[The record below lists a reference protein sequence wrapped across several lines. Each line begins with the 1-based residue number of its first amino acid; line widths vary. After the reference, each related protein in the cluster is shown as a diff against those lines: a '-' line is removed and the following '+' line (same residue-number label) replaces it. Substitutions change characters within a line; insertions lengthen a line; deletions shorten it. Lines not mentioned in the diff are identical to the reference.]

1 MKRPLFWAVTA
12 FALGEVEGLYFDRI
26 LQISIALAVLICA
39 AVHVVRQ
46 KRYAVYETVCA
57 LCMIFGLVNVVTRRP
72 VDVMKA
78 LGTAEEAQQE
88 YAPVRVEGYVYGL
101 QPAEEGCNMLLCTER
116 DGCKIRLIVY
126 GVSENVQIGS
136 YISVSGT
143 LCRPMPAENP
153 GGFDAQAYLWSRG
166 IDGILYQPVCRVTD
180 SSVAGS
186 LPALLRGYYKWKDIV
201 YRLRCRLT
209 EKLYLITDSS
219 TAGMYAGILLGDKN
233 GIPAGLLRLYQMA
246 GISHILAISG
256 LHVTLL
262 GMGVFRLLRRTGMRL
277 SWTTALSFIWI
288 LFYGMLTGWSFA
300 TIRAVVMLCIV
311 IGGECLGRGA
321 DLLTGT
327 AATLGIM
334 LLAEPYRLLD
344 GGMVLSFTAIYGVA
358 FGRYVLQ
365 RLRLMQRVKRL
376 RHKRLCY
383 MLLSSV
389 MMSLCLQLVMVPVIA
404 RLYYVIPAYSVL
416 VNLLVVPLL
425 TPVLLSGAAGL
436 LIGCINAGCGYVL
449 CVPGKYILR
458 FYTWLCECT
467 VRLPGSS
474 IGTGK
479 PKLWLIALYYLL
491 LVFFVYFSTEAPQRK
506 LRELLYRKR
515 HVWYGRK
522 SWCRVMLIVY
532 CCMIGLAGAGLY
544 GLHQYTLCEQV
555 TFLDVGQGDGIL
567 IRTEAGTNLVI
578 DGGSVSRDSLGEYV
592 LLPALRSLAMTR
604 VDYWFVSHTD
614 ADHISGLL
622 EILAL
627 GEVSGVH
634 IENLVVSA
642 YAAQDEEM
650 SELVHL
656 ASVQGISVYYMDVGE
671 YVTDGESFLMR
682 CLHPDGAFV
691 AEDKNEASLALEYQS
706 DYFRMLFTGDMGADA
721 LRYMLTE
728 EMSGAGRRY
737 DVVKAPHHGSK
748 YSCMEELYDMTDAV
762 VISCGQNNRYGHPHE
777 EVIRLLEEKNIRIYR
792 TDYDGAVIFRH

>member
-26 LQISIALAVLICA
+26 LQISIAAAVLICA
-39 AVHVVRQ
+39 AVHVVRR
-46 KRYAVYETVCA
+46 KKYAVYVMIYA
-57 LCMIFGLVNVVTRRP
+57 MCMVGGLVNVAVRRP
-72 VDVMKA
+72 VDVMKC
-78 LGTAEEAQQE
+78 LGAAEEAQQE
-88 YAPVRVEGYVYGL
+88 NVSVCVEGYVYGL
-101 QPAEEGCNMLLCTER
+101 QSAEEGCNMLLYTEG
-116 DGCKIRLIVY
+116 DGCKMRLIVY
-126 GVSENVQIGS
+126 GVSENIQIGN
-136 YISVSGT
+136 YISVKGT
-143 LCRPMPAENP
+143 LCKPMPAENP

-166 IDGILYQPVCRVTD
+166 IDGILYQPVCCVLD

-186 LPALLRGYYKWKDIV
+186 LPVLQRGYYKWKDIV
-201 YRLRCRLT
+201 YHLRCILT

-219 TAGMYAGILLGDKN
+219 TACMYAGILLGDKK
-233 GIPAGLLRLYQMA
+233 GIPARLLRLYQMA

-288 LFYGMLTGWSFA
+288 LFYGALTGWSFA
-300 TIRAVVMLCIV
+300 TIRAVVMLVIV

-321 DLLTGT
+321 DLLTG
-327 AATLGIM
+327 AAAALGIM

-344 GGMVLSFTAIYGVA
+344 GGMVLSFTAISGVA
-358 FGRYVLQ
+358 FGRYILQ
-365 RLRLMQRVKRL
+365 RLRLMQRMKRL
-376 RHKRLCY
+376 KHKRLCY
-383 MLLSSV
+383 MLLVSV
-389 MMSLCLQLVMVPVIA
+389 IMSFCLQLVMAPVIA
-404 RLYYVIPAYSVL
+404 RLYYVIPSYSVF

-425 TPVLLSGAAGL
+425 TPVLLSGAVGL
-436 LIGCINAGCGYVL
+436 FSGCINAGWGHVICM
-449 CVPGKYILR
+449 PGQYILR

-479 PKLWLIALYYLL
+479 PELWLIALYYLL
-491 LVFFVYFSTEAPQRK
+491 LVLLVYFSTEAPQRK

-522 SWCRVMLIVY
+522 SWRRGMLIMY
-532 CCMIGLAGAGLY
+532 CCMIGIAGVCLY
-544 GLHQYTLCEQV
+544 GLHRYTLCEQV

-567 IRTEAGTNLVI
+567 IRTEKGTNLVI

-592 LLPALRSLAMTR
+592 LAPALQSLAMTR

-614 ADHISGLL
+614 TDHISGLL
-622 EILAL
+622 EILEL
-627 GEVSGVH
+627 GELSGVH
-634 IENLVVSA
+634 IENMVVSA
-642 YAAQDEEM
+642 YAVQDEVM
-650 SELVHL
+650 CELVQL
-656 ASVQGISVYYMDVGE
+656 AYGQGISVYYMEVGE

-682 CLHPDGAFV
+682 CLHPDNAFV

-706 DYFRMLFTGDMGADA
+706 DYFRMLFTGDMGTDA
-721 LRYMLTE
+721 LRYMLAD
-728 EMSGAGRRY
+728 EMNGAGRRY

-792 TDYDGAVIFRH
+792 TDYDGAIIFRH